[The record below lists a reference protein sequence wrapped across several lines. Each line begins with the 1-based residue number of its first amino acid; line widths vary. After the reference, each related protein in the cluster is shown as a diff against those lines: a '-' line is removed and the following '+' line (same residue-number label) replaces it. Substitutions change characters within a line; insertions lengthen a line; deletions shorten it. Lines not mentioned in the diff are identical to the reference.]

1 MGPDRPR
8 IVRTGPDVRM
18 GSDGSEWVRMGP
30 DGSGWVR
37 MGLDGSRDV
46 IMYVWDQNLSNCD
59 DLIEFKYEFE
69 FI

>member
-8 IVRTGPDVRM
+8 MIRTGPD
-18 GSDGSEWVRMGP
+18 GSMGP
-30 DGSGWVR
+30 NGSGWVR

-46 IMYVWDQNLSNCD
+46 IMYVWDQNLSNYD